1 MAEVN
6 CGRGHIYD
14 SKLYASCPYCNGGG
28 YTIDFGGGSDI
39 QKTAPLSGYGSGP
52 RLEPDSGIG
61 GIGHTE
67 PLSQLNPVSGGGG
80 SEISKTVP
88 LRAPAGQE
96 ADDVQK
102 TMPLF
107 AGQHKYDPVVGWLVC
122 IDGPAKGQ
130 DFRLLARVNSVGRS
144 KKNVVCVEKA
154 TDISGENQFKV
165 AYDAKHNEFTV
176 IPGENITNPN
186 YLNGSA
192 LYTPNL
198 LHAYDVIEA
207 GSSQF
212 LFIPLCNDRFTW
224 DGAAPAGE
232 NK

>member
-28 YTIDFGGGSDI
+28 FTIDFSSGSDI
-39 QKTAPLSGYGSGP
+39 QKTAPLSGNYGG
-52 RLEPDSGIG
+52 RLEPDNGA
-61 GIGHTE
+61 IGHTE
-67 PLSQLNPVSGGGG
+67 PLSQLNPVSGNGGG

-88 LRAPAGQE
+88 LRAAEQ

-107 AGQHKYDPVVGWLVC
+107 AGQHKFDPVVGWLVC
-122 IDGPAKGQ
+122 IEGPAKGQ
-130 DFRLLARVNSVGRS
+130 DFHLLARVNSVGRS
-144 KKNVVCVEKA
+144 RKNVVCIEKA
-154 TDISGENQFKV
+154 NDISSENQFKV

-186 YLNGSA
+186 YLNGTA
-192 LYTPNL
+192 LYMPSL
-198 LHAYDVIEA
+198 LKAYDVIEA
-207 GSSQF
+207 GSCQF
-212 LFIPLCNDRFTW
+212 VFIPLCSDRFVW
-224 DGAAPAGE
+224 DGNAPMGE
-232 NK
+232 SR